1 MNIEIFYPSIRG
13 VKGTVEQLNIIIE
26 NPPYKEIA
34 HYKNNIFKNKELA
47 LNLRLYAKHLY
58 KYIICIFYTGSIW
71 CFLHYTPFFRKMN
84 YTDQR

>member
-47 LNLRLYAKHLY
+47 LNLRL
-58 KYIICIFYTGSIW
+58 
-71 CFLHYTPFFRKMN
+71 
-84 YTDQR
+84 